1 MVEELYFVMAILITG
16 SLGYLFINLI
26 KLFNLNLKE
35 TITNNIAKKL
45 SLNESEDRNF
55 RLFSLYYENIMLEKM
70 LLPAVVVLSMSIVG
84 YILNLFKLGP
94 NSNIFTNVTS
104 FKIIIIVAIYSIFV
118 IVMYLES
125 LNNQLNKIA
134 KNINTYIKLIKS

>member
-1 MVEELYFVMAILITG
+1 MPIT
-16 SLGYLFINLI
+16 
-26 KLFNLNLKE
+26 
-35 TITNNIAKKL
+35 
-45 SLNESEDRNF
+45 D
-55 RLFSLYYENIMLEKM
+55 
-70 LLPAVVVLSMSIVG
+70 
-84 YILNLFKLGP
+84 
-94 NSNIFTNVTS
+94 NSNLFTNVTS

>member
-26 KLFNLNLKE
+26 KFFNLKLKE
-35 TITNNIAKKL
+35 TVTNNIAKKL

-55 RLFSLYYENIMLEKM
+55 RIFSLYYENIMLEKM
-70 LLPAVVVLSMSIVG
+70 LLPAVVVISMSIVG
-84 YILNLFKLGP
+84 YILNLFKLGT
-94 NSNIFTNVTS
+94 NSNLFTNVTS
-104 FKIIIIVAIYSIFV
+104 FKIIIIVVIYSIFV

>member
-26 KLFNLNLKE
+26 KFFNLKLKE
-35 TITNNIAKKL
+35 TVTNNIAKKL

-55 RLFSLYYENIMLEKM
+55 RIFSLYYENIMLEKM
-70 LLPAVVVLSMSIVG
+70 LLPAVVVISMSIVG
-84 YILNLFKLGP
+84 YILNLFKLGT
-94 NSNIFTNVTS
+94 NSNLFTNVTS

>member
-1 MVEELYFVMAILITG
+1 
-16 SLGYLFINLI
+16 
-26 KLFNLNLKE
+26 
-35 TITNNIAKKL
+35 
-45 SLNESEDRNF
+45 
-55 RLFSLYYENIMLEKM
+55 MLEKM

-134 KNINTYIKLIKS
+134 KNIKTYIELIKS